1 MAKRFSP
8 HVRPSGAISA
18 DPAAPPAAP
27 GSVTLTLT
35 RDDYMYYTWVLAL
48 GRPVL
53 PFFLYSFVLL
63 TFASLLGLW
72 PAGRAFALAVLVPLL
87 GYMLFIFLSGR
98 GLWARYP
105 QLRAERRYTFG
116 DAGYVVQ
123 TAENT
128 VSVPYAQLQRL
139 LRSRAALY
147 LIRQDGSADIL
158 PRRDLPEG
166 LEVFLAGK
174 VSEVERS
181 SFL

>member
-1 MAKRFSP
+1 
-8 HVRPSGAISA
+8 
-18 DPAAPPAAP
+18 
-27 GSVTLTLT
+27 
-35 RDDYMYYTWVLAL
+35 MYYTWVLAL

-63 TFASLLGLW
+63 TFASVLGLW
-72 PAGRAFALAVLVPLL
+72 PAGRAFALAVLVPML
-87 GYMLFIFLSGR
+87 GYLLWVFLSGR

-105 QLRAERRYTFG
+105 QLRAERRYTFE
-116 DAGYVVQ
+116 ATEYLIQ
-123 TAENT
+123 TSQST
-128 VSVPYAQLQRL
+128 VSIPYTALQRL
-139 LRSRAALY
+139 LKSRAGLY

-166 LEVFLAGK
+166 LEAFLAGK